1 MYYVKKIDK
10 KPSLKRKAIGIYS
23 YNPIKMSRFSV
34 LKSNKVLAPPASPIQ
49 VPSPSS
55 PAIATASP
63 EPRRFGFRSS
73 SLLSM
78 QSDGAGSRPDS
89 RQDLSRPDTPQTPTS
104 FEPRKSSGVFRKPTP
119 VTPTEVSPTAAP
131 EQPTEKRQFGLRK
144 VPSNESIP
152 SVANEQP
159 TEKRQFGLRKVASN
173 ESIPSEVSERRVF
186 DKSVFGSNTGMS
198 AFSSKPRVKR
208 EDADVMPKELE
219 ITDENSF
226 IFKAIARKYGIA
238 IKEEIKL
245 ESMIQFPSLGPAPS
259 PITVA
264 APSPSSSTMDIDE
277 ATAPAPVAPKKNMW
291 SAIAAK
297 KADEPK
303 EEKAPEVP
311 TENVIMMDDLRAL
324 INSAAINNLYKT
336 SNTYCHDWISPS
348 PSEMREFEPEPD
360 VPAPVVPAPV
370 VPTPTPAPVAKKA
383 PVAKE
388 SDEPLTGKQKALNS
402 FFKKKK

>member
-1 MYYVKKIDK
+1 MRLQWILIWNNMYYVKKIDK
-10 KPSLKRKAIGIYS
+10 KTSLKRKAIGIYS

-104 FEPRKSSGVFRKPTP
+104 FEPRKTSGVFRKPTP

-152 SVANEQP
+152 SV
-159 TEKRQFGLRKVASN
+159 
-173 ESIPSEVSERRVF
+173 VSERRVF

-226 IFKAIARKYGIA
+226 IFKAIARKYGLA
-238 IKEEIKL
+238 VKEEIKL

-277 ATAPAPVAPKKNMW
+277 ASAVAPVAPKKNMW

-324 INSAAINNLYKT
+324 INSAAINNVYKT